1 LQRDDGKSH
10 LFSARIKAQEDPMK
24 ETGCRN
30 HYRAAQLMHSTSE
43 AVTPVGARA
52 LRCWFHGL
60 DMARGGWAAL
70 FRFGDSRRIPA
81 RFHVPPRPN
90 KARRLAGTRLISDE
104 ASISLPQWLK
114 CGFGGLK
121 QSLLY
126 VSGDS
131 FVVNACLARK
141 GLDDWIV
148 KQKYYCAGSRIEQPD
163 SHQKSTCGLSSRA
176 IDPGEHESVA
186 VTGRHCGPERGGE
199 RAVYDLATRSRGLTV
214 HGLEDLGKDEEEKQ
228 AGRQQDTSHRPI
240 QEVRGNKIMAWFILA
255 HGYVFFWDVTGVPQ
269 LALRLLMFNIS
280 IGWLNM
286 LCDPLEETCAEG
298 VSDEHYRLEVALPPE
313 KIDSCTAE
321 ERIQERESAT
331 PTGPHKQLQFEELEC
346 AVSVEEDNRQEWT
359 FTLYDFDNNGKV
371 TREDIT
377 SLLHT
382 IYEVV
387 DASVNH
393 SPSSSKNLRVKLS
406 VTPDASQRWRN
417 YTHTSAG
424 SKRCE
429 CVNTAPQ
436 AQGRKVLRGAQEL
449 RKEVQSPSEVA
460 SSNNHSAR
468 SFLSFHV
475 SHHGD
480 HHTQQG
486 CHRHCVDENLE
497 RRNHYLDLA
506 GIENYTSRFGTAVPA
521 TEPPKP
527 DHASQ
532 RPSNQARSRSHE
544 PENGHAHP
552 GHHRRLH
559 TISIETPVLQERAQ
573 ASARHMHGLRSPRAH
588 RTSPAQGP
596 CGRVMKRGAPSVP
609 APPVPAP
616 TLHAGPHQGAAPYRR
631 RKQRPKEGPAN
642 RALGPPPGAGPV
654 VEKERQICAKRITLS
669 LKFEI
674 PHQLVQLGVTPRKAR
689 GIKHGCNLVF
699 SSRTRRITDAR
710 LRFVVPCWISGS
722 RRSASCRMGPAVSLR
737 ERQGETL
744 PRVPHA
750 LRLWHVDA

>member
-1 LQRDDGKSH
+1 
-10 LFSARIKAQEDPMK
+10 FSFQLSR
-24 ETGCRN
+24 T
-30 HYRAAQLMHSTSE
+30 AAI
-43 AVTPVGARA
+43 
-52 LRCWFHGL
+52 CK
-60 DMARGGWAAL
+60 
-70 FRFGDSRRIPA
+70 
-81 RFHVPPRPN
+81 PRESP
-90 KARRLAGTRLISDE
+90 E
-104 ASISLPQWLK
+104 
-114 CGFGGLK
+114 
-121 QSLLY
+121 
-126 VSGDS
+126 GDS

-163 SHQKSTCGLSSRA
+163 SHQKSTCGLSSR
-176 IDPGEHESVA
+176 
-186 VTGRHCGPERGGE
+186 
-199 RAVYDLATRSRGLTV
+199 
-214 HGLEDLGKDEEEKQ
+214 
-228 AGRQQDTSHRPI
+228 
-240 QEVRGNKIMAWFILA
+240 
-255 HGYVFFWDVTGVPQ
+255 
-269 LALRLLMFNIS
+269 
-280 IGWLNM
+280 
-286 LCDPLEETCAEG
+286 DPLEETCAEG

-321 ERIQERESAT
+321 ERIQERESVT

-417 YTHTSAG
+417 YTHTSAETPHLRLKG
-424 SKRCE
+424 ERCSE
-429 CVNTAPQ
+429 EPRSSEKKSRAL
-436 AQGRKVLRGAQEL
+436 LR
-449 RKEVQSPSEVA
+449 
-460 SSNNHSAR
+460 
-468 SFLSFHV
+468 

-596 CGRVMKRGAPSVP
+596 CGRVMKRGAPPVP

-654 VEKERQICAKRITLS
+654 VEKERVRELPGAVLYDAG
-669 LKFEI
+669 L
-674 PHQLVQLGVTPRKAR
+674 PQLVQR
-689 GIKHGCNLVF
+689 H
-699 SSRTRRITDAR
+699 
-710 LRFVVPCWISGS
+710 
-722 RRSASCRMGPAVSLR
+722 
-737 ERQGETL
+737 EHHHHHE
-744 PRVPHA
+744 HHYHYH
-750 LRLWHVDA
+750 HVYQP